1 MVKHAWNGYVQYAW
15 GENELRPMAKEG
27 YSASNFG
34 QTKLGVTIVDS
45 LDTLLL
51 MGLKEEFEKAKNW
64 VHLSLDMNQVSRP
77 LHHHYHTVDICCS
90 CK

>member
-15 GENELRPMAKEG
+15 GENELRPMTKEG
-27 YSASNFG
+27 YSANNFG
-34 QTKLGVTIVDS
+34 KTKLGVTIVDS

-77 LHHHYHTVDICCS
+77 LHHHYNTVDICCS